1 LADQDCVDQSRET
14 SLQGLAVELQVTF
27 GIPNPESLPELNE
40 SDMHRS
46 LQQFARTNGFSFE
59 GIKVCFSEDK

>member
-1 LADQDCVDQSRET
+1 MAEQDVIDQSRET
-14 SLQGLAVELQVTF
+14 SVQGLVMELQVTF
-27 GIPNPESLPELNE
+27 GVPNPESLPKLNE

-59 GIKVCFSEDK
+59 GIKVCFSEVK

>member
-1 LADQDCVDQSRET
+1 
-14 SLQGLAVELQVTF
+14 VELQVTF

>member
-1 LADQDCVDQSRET
+1 MAEQDVIDQSRET
-14 SLQGLAVELQVTF
+14 SVQGLVMELQVTF
-27 GIPNPESLPELNE
+27 GVPNPESLTKLNE